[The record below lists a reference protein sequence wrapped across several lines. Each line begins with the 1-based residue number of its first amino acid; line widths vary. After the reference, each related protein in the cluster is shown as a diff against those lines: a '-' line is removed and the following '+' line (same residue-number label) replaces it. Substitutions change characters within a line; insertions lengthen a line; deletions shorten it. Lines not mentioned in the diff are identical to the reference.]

1 MPDLAAAPPRT
12 PADRW
17 GSRRDTATLVGFAL
31 AFGLL
36 DVVICLSSRPTTGW
50 AGPRADLLLQ
60 LAVDAS
66 LVFLGR
72 FPRQVSGVV
81 LVVVALTLLSDTFSP
96 GLFSPVEPASPLAL
110 PRATPVVVIYL
121 VRRQPQ
127 RVALPLVAL
136 FALAGS
142 RLWEPSWTVTPV
154 GLLSTTGPA
163 VVVLYLDARRQ
174 LLRSLRDR
182 AERAEREKHLLAAQA
197 RSEER
202 RRLAAEMHDVLSH
215 GVSLMVLHAGSLGVT
230 SSDPAV
236 REAAE
241 EIRAAGAMA
250 LDELR
255 DLIGVL
261 NGEPDDTRVRSADGE
276 PDDTRVR
283 RADGEPGATLGR
295 RADSEPDEA
304 GAHPPGPSRRPA
316 GARRQAPPVPDP
328 AALAEESAAA
338 GFPVELDVEGER
350 SLMSPTIARTVHR
363 IVREALTNTRKHA
376 PGAHVRVRLRYRPDG
391 VTVRVVN
398 GAAARPADEVLA
410 GSGSGLGLAALEH
423 RVDVVGG
430 TLRAGPTG
438 DGGFLVA
445 AELPAYVSASQ
456 TDGRPATAHG

>member
-1 MPDLAAAPPRT
+1 MPDLAAVPPRT
-12 PADRW
+12 PADRR

-81 LVVVALTLLSDTFSP
+81 LVVVVLTLLSDTFSP

-241 EIRAAGAMA
+241 DIRAAGAMA

-261 NGEPDDTRVRSADGE
+261 NGEADDTRGRRANGE
-276 PDDTRVR
+276 PD
-283 RADGEPGATLGR
+283 ETLGR
-295 RADSEPDEA
+295 RAEGEADEA
-304 GAHPPGPSRRPA
+304 GAHLPGPSRRPA

-328 AALAEESAAA
+328 AAPAEESAAA

-376 PGAHVRVRLRYRPDG
+376 PGARVRVGLRYRPDG

-398 GAAARPADEVLA
+398 GAAARPADAVLA
-410 GSGSGLGLAALEH
+410 GSGSGLGLSALGH

-445 AELPAYVSASQ
+445 AELPAQV
-456 TDGRPATAHG
+456 PATEVREKPASTR

>member
-12 PADRW
+12 PAHRR

-81 LVVVALTLLSDTFSP
+81 LVVVALTLFSDAFSP

-261 NGEPDDTRVRSADGE
+261 NGEPDDTRVRRADGE
-276 PDDTRVR
+276 PGATRVR
-283 RADGEPGATLGR
+283 RADGEPGATL
-295 RADSEPDEA
+295 
-304 GAHPPGPSRRPA
+304 AHPPGPSRRPA
-316 GARRQAPPVPDP
+316 GARRHAPPVPDP
-328 AALAEESAAA
+328 AARAEESAAA

-410 GSGSGLGLAALEH
+410 GSGSGLGLAALGH

-445 AELPAYVSASQ
+445 AELPAYVPASQ

>member
-12 PADRW
+12 PADRR

-261 NGEPDDTRVRSADGE
+261 NGEA
-276 PDDTRVR
+276 DDTRVR
-283 RADGEPGATLGR
+283 RADGEPDDTR
-295 RADSEPDEA
+295 
-304 GAHPPGPSRRPA
+304 AHPPGPSRRPA

-410 GSGSGLGLAALEH
+410 GSGSGLGLAALGH

-445 AELPAYVSASQ
+445 AELPAYVPASQ